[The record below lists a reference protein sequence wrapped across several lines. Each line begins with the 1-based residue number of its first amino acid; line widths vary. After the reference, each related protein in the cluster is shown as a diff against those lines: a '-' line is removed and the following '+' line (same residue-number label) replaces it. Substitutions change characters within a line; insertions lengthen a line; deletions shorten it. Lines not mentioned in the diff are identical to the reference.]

1 MPASNDR
8 YMPLQMSCA
17 FTNYP
22 LVQRSLSVQEYKVLT
37 HCYCQSVRF
46 RVVYRL
52 VSGVYVMAVAPVFMN
67 IFFSTQLVN
76 AIVHRLC
83 TINRS
88 VTLTPEKLTSR
99 FPEVKQPPVCS
110 YTPQP
115 P

>member
-1 MPASNDR
+1 M
-8 YMPLQMSCA
+8 C
-17 FTNYP
+17 
-22 LVQRSLSVQEYKVLT
+22 
-37 HCYCQSVRF
+37 RF

-88 VTLTPEKLTSR
+88 VNLTPEKLISR
-99 FPEVKQPPVCS
+99 FPEVRAAAAVASSIWRHNYMHVVATTEISDNNDTFWPNTV
-110 YTPQP
+110 
-115 P
+115 

>member
-1 MPASNDR
+1 MS
-8 YMPLQMSCA
+8 PLC
-17 FTNYP
+17 
-22 LVQRSLSVQEYKVLT
+22 
-37 HCYCQSVRF
+37 RF

-88 VTLTPEKLTSR
+88 VNLTPDKLISR
-99 FPEVKQPPVCS
+99 FPEVSSTTIVANQSCTMLTVRGNDRGRPP
-110 YTPQP
+110 
-115 P
+115 